1 MAGSDVRVVTVNDE
15 NASDDDRIVTAARPN
30 TTATLANTTFLGG
43 GARNIIV
50 TTTGTGDNGKTTTIT
65 GTDVFGNSLSETI
78 TSTGSAEAVAGT
90 KLFLTVTAVECSA
103 QYAANLKVG
112 SGTLCAQA
120 IGGGARVRLKG
131 MSITS
136 GGTAG
141 TISFING
148 TPETGTTLFKA
159 RTIGTANDVVDRT
172 IPAEGLLFA
181 SGMSVSYTV
190 DHADMMTFFF
200 TQEIKWRL
208 LGQQHLDQL
217 LKK

>member
-1 MAGSDVRVVTVNDE
+1 MSTTVVTPKFISDE

-65 GTDVFGNSLSETI
+65 GTDVFGNSLTETI

-103 QYAANLKVG
+103 QYAANIKVG
-112 SGTLCAQA
+112 SGTLCAEA
-120 IGGGARVRLKG
+120 IQGSNRIRLKG
-131 MSITS
+131 FSIVS

-141 TISFING
+141 TISYFNG
-148 TPETGTTLFKA
+148 TPESGTALFKS
-159 RTIGTANDVVDRT
+159 RTIGTDNTTIDRT
-172 IPAEGLLFA
+172 IPDQGVLFED
-181 SGMSVSYTV
+181 GMSVQYTLV
-190 DHADMMTFFF
+190 TIDMMTFFH
-200 TQEIKWRL
+200 
-208 LGQQHLDQL
+208 G
-217 LKK
+217 

>member
-1 MAGSDVRVVTVNDE
+1 MSTTVVTPKFISDE

-65 GTDVFGNSLSETI
+65 GTDVFGNSLTETI

-103 QYAANLKVG
+103 QYAANIKVG
-112 SGTLCAQA
+112 SGTLCAEA
-120 IGGGARVRLKG
+120 IQGSNRIRLKG
-131 MSITS
+131 VSIVS

-141 TISFING
+141 TISYFNG
-148 TPETGTTLFKA
+148 TPESGTALFKS
-159 RTIGTANDVVDRT
+159 RTIGTDNTTIDRT
-172 IPAEGLLFA
+172 IPDQGVLFED
-181 SGMSVSYTV
+181 GMSVQYPLGTI
-190 DHADMMTFFF
+190 DMMTFFH
-200 TQEIKWRL
+200 
-208 LGQQHLDQL
+208 G
-217 LKK
+217 

>member
-1 MAGSDVRVVTVNDE
+1 MGYNIDVSVKTVSDE
-15 NASDDDRIVTAARPN
+15 NASDDNRIVEAARPD
-30 TTATLANTTFLGG
+30 TTATLANTTFASG

-78 TSTGSAEAVAGT
+78 TSTSSAEAVAGA
-90 KLFLTVTAVECSA
+90 KLFLTVSAVECSA
-103 QYAANLKVG
+103 KYAADIKVG
-112 SGTLCAQA
+112 SGTLCADS
-120 IGGGARVRLKG
+120 IGSGARVRLKG

-141 TISFING
+141 TVSFING
-148 TPETGTTLFKA
+148 TPESGSTLFTA

-172 IPAEGLLFA
+172 IPDEGLLFA

-190 DHADMMTFFF
+190 DNADMMTFFF
-200 TQEIKWRL
+200 T
-208 LGQQHLDQL
+208 
-217 LKK
+217 